1 MSSLFKRFVKNLPT
15 FLTAFLL
22 AITIWIM
29 AVNSNDPVDKQ
40 TFPQGI
46 PVEVI
51 GQDEELVITNEVP
64 SQVTVSLSAPVSMW
78 ETLIDSPELV
88 HAYIDLNGLQEGT
101 HELEVHVEVDAR
113 PVKVETIA
121 PSEIEVILE
130 PLYSKYYEIQ
140 LVQPS
145 QPAVGYEAG
154 DPEMDET
161 HATVSGPASR
171 MEKVTEVR
179 AILDVSQANQ
189 DIDRD
194 ITLAAYDN
202 NGVIVEG
209 VTIEPAQV
217 HVSMPI
223 TQRGGYRNVTVKA
236 IVTGQVASGYRLT
249 NITVSP
255 LTVTVYSA
263 NPGVV
268 NDLPGYVETQP
279 LNITG
284 ADEDITESL
293 PLNLPAG
300 VSVVGEST
308 IKIAVTVSAIQG
320 SITINNST
328 IELIGLNPEYVVTIS
343 PETVDVILSGPLPTL
358 DELNASDVRVIL
370 DLSELTPGTYQ
381 LNPRVELDIPELL
394 VESILPETIEV
405 VIGIPP
411 TATPGN

>member
-1 MSSLFKRFVKNLPT
+1 MSSLFKRLLKNLPT

-121 PSEIEVILE
+121 PSEIEVVLE

-154 DPEMDET
+154 DPDMDET

-405 VIGIPP
+405 VISIPP

>member
-1 MSSLFKRFVKNLPT
+1 MTSILKRISKNIPT
-15 FLTAFLL
+15 FLTALLL

-46 PVEVI
+46 PIELI
-51 GQDEELVITNEVP
+51 GQDADLVITSEIP
-64 SQVTVSLSAPVSMW
+64 SQVTVSLSAPISMW

-88 HAYIDLNGLQEGT
+88 HAYIDLSGLQEGP
-101 HELEVHVEVDAR
+101 HELKVQVEVDAR

-121 PSEIEVILE
+121 PSEIGVILE

-154 DPEMDET
+154 EPEINET

-194 ITLAAYDN
+194 ITLAAYDV
-202 NGVIVEG
+202 NGVIVDG
-209 VTIEPAQV
+209 VTIEPTQV

-263 NPGVV
+263 DPGVV

-284 ADEDITESL
+284 ADKDITESL

-328 IELIGLNPEYVVTIS
+328 IELVGLNPEYMVTIS

-358 DELNASDVRVIL
+358 DDLNAGDVRVIL
-370 DLSELTPGTYQ
+370 DLSELAPGTYQ
-381 LNPRVELDIPELL
+381 LKPRVELDIPELL

-405 VIGIPP
+405 IISIPP

>member
-1 MSSLFKRFVKNLPT
+1 MSSLFKRLLKNLPT

-121 PSEIEVILE
+121 PSEIEVVLE

-154 DPEMDET
+154 DPDMDET

-194 ITLAAYDN
+194 ITLAAYDD

-209 VTIEPAQV
+209 VVIEPAQV

-308 IKIAVTVSAIQG
+308 IKISVTVSAIQG

-328 IELIGLNPEYVVTIS
+328 IELIGLNPEYIVTIS

-381 LNPRVELDIPELL
+381 LKPRVELDIPELL

-405 VIGIPP
+405 VISIPP

>member
-1 MSSLFKRFVKNLPT
+1 MSSLFKRMLKNLPT

-121 PSEIEVILE
+121 PSEIEVVLE

-405 VIGIPP
+405 VISIPP

>member
-1 MSSLFKRFVKNLPT
+1 MSSLFKRLLKNLPT

-78 ETLIDSPELV
+78 ETLIDSPQLV

-121 PSEIEVILE
+121 PSKIEVILE

-154 DPEMDET
+154 DPEMNET

-194 ITLAAYDN
+194 ITLAAYDD

-209 VTIEPAQV
+209 VVIEPAQV

-236 IVTGQVASGYRLT
+236 IVIGQVASGYRLT

-263 NPGVV
+263 DPGVV

-284 ADEDITESL
+284 ADKDITESL

-308 IKIAVTVSAIQG
+308 IKISVTVSAIQG

-328 IELIGLNPEYVVTIS
+328 IELIGLNPEYIVTIS

-381 LNPRVELDIPELL
+381 LKPRVELDIPELL

-405 VIGIPP
+405 VISIPP

>member
-1 MSSLFKRFVKNLPT
+1 MSSLFKRMLKNLPT

-154 DPEMDET
+154 DPDMDET

>member
-1 MSSLFKRFVKNLPT
+1 
-15 FLTAFLL
+15 
-22 AITIWIM
+22 
-29 AVNSNDPVDKQ
+29 
-40 TFPQGI
+40 
-46 PVEVI
+46 
-51 GQDEELVITNEVP
+51 
-64 SQVTVSLSAPVSMW
+64 
-78 ETLIDSPELV
+78 
-88 HAYIDLNGLQEGT
+88 
-101 HELEVHVEVDAR
+101 
-113 PVKVETIA
+113 
-121 PSEIEVILE
+121 
-130 PLYSKYYEIQ
+130 
-140 LVQPS
+140 
-145 QPAVGYEAG
+145 
-154 DPEMDET
+154 MDET

-194 ITLAAYDN
+194 ITLAAYDE

-209 VTIEPAQV
+209 VAIEPAQV

-263 NPGVV
+263 DPGVI
-268 NDLPGYVETQP
+268 NNLPGYVETQP

-284 ADEDITESL
+284 ANEDIIESL

-308 IKIAVTVSAIQG
+308 IKIAITVSAIQG

-328 IELIGLNPEYVVTIS
+328 VELIGLNPEYIVTIS